1 MRRARLSGAT
11 AAGRWSHW
19 RRLSGATAVCSPCNG
34 LALGLL
40 LAALRVGQQPLRCRR
55 TSLAVEQ
62 RAAAAGWPRSC
73 RRRRRRREHEGDSHD
88 SNLRRAVSNSS
99 AQPPGTRD
107 VLRSLS
113 QPVQASQPPC
123 V

>member
-73 RRRRRRREHEGDSHD
+73 RRRRRREHEGDSHD